1 MTKLKL
7 SAIPDDKPVKIT
19 VELPAAVFRDLQ
31 AYSTLLAKANQEMVA
46 PEPAKLI
53 VPMVVRF
60 METDRGFTRA
70 KRQDASRFESA
81 NSLKS
86 KYE

>member
-31 AYSTLLAKANQEMVA
+31 AYAAILAR
-46 PEPAKLI
+46 PAGTPRLRI
-53 VPMVVRF
+53 QR
-60 METDRGFTRA
+60 
-70 KRQDASRFESA
+70 S
-81 NSLKS
+81 
-86 KYE
+86 

>member
-31 AYSTLLAKANQEMVA
+31 AYAAILAQANSERVPPEPTRLVALMVA
-46 PEPAKLI
+46 
-53 VPMVVRF
+53 RF
-60 METDRGFTRA
+60 METDRGFAKAKQTR
-70 KRQDASRFESA
+70 STCENYSTP
-81 NSLKS
+81 
-86 KYE
+86 